1 MWSGDAIGANEED
14 GRQHDDTIRG
24 LERRNGCTRSRRSE
38 RARMEPSK
46 DLEADVLER
55 LVPWN
60 GLRHEDRKE
69 RKQQE
74 RIEDLEQVSRI
85 AHRANVIAP
94 LVVLP
99 ALLATLLVVAVLSA
113 SKTSSDPSVHAPGD
127 ASVHHA
133 DPIARP
139 QNAMYTM
146 GVEPGAS
153 DVTPVVDMM
162 AVGRLAHV
170 VEQQGSVSSASLLDA
185 DASFRTEGTDVWVP
199 GVVHEVRGTE
209 PVSVEAHPS
218 DPVEHRPPRKVL
230 AAPMVQTDGL
240 GSKVWEW
247 FASRRD
253 VDEGILS
260 SVREFFSTD
269 RPEAV
274 ELWSRLSREVGTA
287 SPSEDAPSRT
297 SSWSEAGAH
306 LSTTGGG
313 TALPFPAPLGG
324 ASRSVGEALY
334 RPQRVKG
341 FLCSLVKL
349 VDYSAGRSVC

>member
-1 MWSGDAIGANEED
+1 MWSGDASGANEAD
-14 GRQHDDTIRG
+14 GRQHDDTIRV
-24 LERRNGCTRSRRSE
+24 LERRNGRTRSRRSE

-60 GLRHEDRKE
+60 GLRDEDRKE

-85 AHRANVIAP
+85 AQRANVFAP

-113 SKTSSDPSVHAPGD
+113 SKTSNDP
-127 ASVHHA
+127 SVHHA

-146 GVEPGAS
+146 GVETGAS

-230 AAPMVQTDGL
+230 AAPMVQTDGS

-260 SVREFFSTD
+260 SVRDFFSTD

-274 ELWSRLSREVGTA
+274 ELWSRLSREVGAA
-287 SPSEDAPSRT
+287 SSSEDAPSRT
-297 SSWSEAGAH
+297 SSWSEDGGH
-306 LSTTGGG
+306 LSTTIGG